1 MLLVCFARLAL
12 VWKGV
17 FGEDRVSLHF
27 GDQKINLD
35 PTGWNYEPNASASI
49 VGTGGLCFIVSEP
62 VEALQIQLV
71 QPGFEII
78 GGIVL
83 RTGPTGCLRSIYLRD
98 PNRNLIELSNGEE

>member
-71 QPGFEII
+71 HPGVEII
-78 GGIVL
+78 GV
-83 RTGPTGCLRSIYLRD
+83 
-98 PNRNLIELSNGEE
+98 